1 MWKKSQKLLVIP
13 KSLPIMRP
21 HWHGRRRSELR
32 FNRLSQSD
40 LKLLSDCDEQCLTTK
55 RESVRCA
62 SLSRE
67 APLFKKSSSN
77 LCGHLRRRLDWKN
90 LINDASVCKKTVIHW
105 AKTLIEEFD
114 HGSDWTLAAGLTH
127 ASRTAAG
134 DSLLSCRR
142 VADGWVMHGELPNR
156 GG

>member
-1 MWKKSQKLLVIP
+1 
-13 KSLPIMRP
+13 MRP
-21 HWHGRRRSELR
+21 HWHGRRRSE
-32 FNRLSQSD
+32 FGNEFVSQWKF
-40 LKLLSDCDEQCLTTK
+40 KLLSDCDEQCLTTK

-127 ASRTAAG
+127 ASRAVAQRACSRVTSGGRVSNVWETA
-134 DSLLSCRR
+134 
-142 VADGWVMHGELPNR
+142 WWR
-156 GG
+156 GITTGNGS